1 MEFRL
6 EDFDNQQEPSID
18 LEGKSVEENS
28 FGEKEKNL
36 ENSPDQIPSTM
47 ITLSLQKK
55 KKLSDNCGNLIMRCG
70 VLSGEPSCAAQLSI
84 FC

>member
-55 KKLSDNCGNLIMRCG
+55 KKLSAPAHLVRLLFMIKKI
-70 VLSGEPSCAAQLSI
+70 SI
-84 FC
+84 FL

>member
-28 FGEKEKNL
+28 FGEKTLQDSAQTFVAKNKQ
-36 ENSPDQIPSTM
+36 NMNNNIFF
-47 ITLSLQKK
+47 IKK
-55 KKLSDNCGNLIMRCG
+55 YY
-70 VLSGEPSCAAQLSI
+70 
-84 FC
+84 